1 MAREVTI
8 NSKMI
13 ATGAVLLVTFFSGY
27 GLGRQGFVA
36 EVQRTDGR
44 ASLVLN
50 QQQGRPENVD
60 FSLFW
65 DAWKVVD
72 EHYVAEPDNQKR
84 LYGAIAG
91 MVAGLDDPFSMF
103 MEPQDTS
110 RFNEDIS
117 GNFEGIG
124 AELVMKEGLITVV
137 APLDNSPALR
147 AGLLPEDRIMKIN
160 GEDAPALLDEAV
172 EKIRGKKG
180 TTVVLTVLR
189 NGQPQEISIE
199 RDTVEIKSV
208 TYTLKD
214 GVSIIK
220 LNQFN
225 ANSVAQLDESLAR
238 AKQESAK
245 AIVLDMRNNP
255 GGLLDKAIE
264 VASRFQRDG
273 VVLVERDKNK
283 SETEL
288 TTVSTSQ
295 YTDLPLVVLV
305 NKGSASASEIVAGAL
320 QDHGRAKIV
329 GETTFGK
336 GSVQSIQSLKDKSS
350 VRITIAEWL
359 TPKRREINKQGIK
372 PDEEVSR
379 TTEDVQAGR
388 DPQLDRALELL
399 K

>member
-295 YTDLPLVVLV
+295 HTDLPLVILV

-336 GSVQSIQSLKDKSS
+336 GSVQSIQTLKDKSS

-379 TTEDVQAGR
+379 TPEDVQAGR